1 MVIRCG
7 RRLRRAGVSGAC
19 ALVLS
24 TPFNSGLPAVER
36 RHSGGRYPLVSLRYE
51 ISDRTREKPCRL
63 TNKVFR
69 RPYRT
74 PLEKDAMKL
83 RYGIPKCQRTW
94 SGLLV
99 LGLVLLWLARYV
111 GAAASASLLTFG
123 VLIIAAGMSA
133 FVAGMI
139 AERRDCERQQEK
151 SDDESQSRG
160 LTNRLRSSLARGR

>member
-1 MVIRCG
+1 
-7 RRLRRAGVSGAC
+7 
-19 ALVLS
+19 
-24 TPFNSGLPAVER
+24 
-36 RHSGGRYPLVSLRYE
+36 
-51 ISDRTREKPCRL
+51 
-63 TNKVFR
+63 
-69 RPYRT
+69 
-74 PLEKDAMKL
+74 MKL

-139 AERRDCERQQEK
+139 AERRDWERQQEK